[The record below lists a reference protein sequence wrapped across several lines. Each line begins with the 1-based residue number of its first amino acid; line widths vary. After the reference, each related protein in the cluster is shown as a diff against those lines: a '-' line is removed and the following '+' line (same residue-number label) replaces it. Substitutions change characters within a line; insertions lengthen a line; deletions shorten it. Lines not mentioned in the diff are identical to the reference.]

1 MEMVYPI
8 VQNTVGYLI
17 NLKLASRMAHARM
30 HIYIV
35 VENGDPYLVAY
46 TTYDAAVAAVKIK
59 HKETLDEDL
68 KYSEEYGESC
78 HEVDVPEAASGE
90 THLYIEKGISIYI
103 YRLPIL

>member
-1 MEMVYPI
+1 LLEGKGQFCVNKFEAGCAPSS
-8 VQNTVGYLI
+8 V
-17 NLKLASRMAHARM
+17 RM